1 MILAYLERE
10 GLLNQKNYLYGVTR
24 SYSNV
29 GSALSA
35 ALGAACVVLSDD
47 TRHVFLY
54 SVIPFVID
62 FLLIASYPAY
72 MNEEDSSGKE
82 KKKKKNSLGN
92 TREEE
97 KTGEEEEEKGKS
109 RPGEAPSSCCL
120 ALQRLV
126 AVMAQ
131 PLSRKAILA
140 SSSGA
145 ALFVCLK
152 HFVQAIVL
160 LSFDSSA
167 NDSSANTGTAPKLDN
182 DKVVLLAGLYSAFFL
197 LASLSTR
204 LNGWLLKS
212 CCRAN
217 EKRALDL
224 SLAAFGV
231 AVLAIAAALSLQSP
245 MIACA
250 LFALMYCIHN
260 VRKPIASLLIADLGG
275 SSQRATLLSV
285 DSLLTALFSTILAP
299 VLGLVAHFFSIAAV
313 FFSVAVVVV
322 VLIGIVGGSSDSPPS
337 ATDNPDD
344 QTVELRE
351 GDAAQV

>member
-1 MILAYLERE
+1 
-10 GLLNQKNYLYGVTR
+10 VF
-24 SYSNV
+24 
-29 GSALSA
+29 
-35 ALGAACVVLSDD
+35 SDD

-72 MNEEDSSGKE
+72 MNEEESSGTE
-82 KKKKKNSLGN
+82 KKKKKGG
-92 TREEE
+92 EE
-97 KTGEEEEEKGKS
+97 KTGEEEKGKS

-160 LSFDSSA
+160 LSFDSSANDSSA

-322 VLIGIVGGSSDSPPS
+322 VLIGIVGGSSDSPLS
-337 ATDNPDD
+337 ATDNQDD